1 MGNRASE
8 QADAVAALL
17 VDPRCEKLLCLGNC
31 TSSYPTVEST
41 LRTMCRRGVKAV
53 ADLLRNAPAGH
64 VDGLGTLIYCL
75 QMLEDHVVQ
84 VLTRHSSR
92 HFYFLRMN
100 ACDAL
105 LSLTSLVI
113 SRVDCYARVGEDT
126 MALYE

>member
-1 MGNRASE
+1 LGALQQMGNRASE

-75 QMLEDHVVQ
+75 QMLEDHAGSGAYETLVE
-84 VLTRHSSR
+84 T
-92 HFYFLRMN
+92 F
-100 ACDAL
+100 L
-105 LSLTSLVI
+105 LSENECVRCAAVSYVFG
-113 SRVDCYARVGEDT
+113 D
-126 MALYE
+126 